1 MGVGPKTGEKL
12 ARIGI
17 ETIGDLAAQPLDRLT
32 AALGSATGAHL
43 HQLAHAR
50 DPRPVI
56 VDSRSKSIGHEETFP
71 RDLTDRS
78 VLSRELIRMVDAVA
92 TRLHKAGVAGRTI
105 QLKLRFGDFTTITR
119 SATIAEPTDKAH
131 VIRSTTEALLAKI
144 DIDPGVR
151 LLGVSVSQLGEP
163 SAHQLSSTTPPA
175 RDATKPTTSSRHSRP
190 LRRRCHRAGDPGAA
204 GKVTRPHGARPA
216 AVGSR

>member
-1 MGVGPKTGEKL
+1 MWSSQVESLPSCIPNQPGAVGVGPKTGEKL

-71 RDLTDRS
+71 VTS
-78 VLSRELIRMVDAVA
+78 
-92 TRLHKAGVAGRTI
+92 
-105 QLKLRFGDFTTITR
+105 
-119 SATIAEPTDKAH
+119 PTD
-131 VIRSTTEALLAKI
+131 
-144 DIDPGVR
+144 PC
-151 LLGVSVSQLGEP
+151 
-163 SAHQLSSTTPPA
+163 SAES
-175 RDATKPTTSSRHSRP
+175 
-190 LRRRCHRAGDPGAA
+190 
-204 GKVTRPHGARPA
+204 
-216 AVGSR
+216 

>member
-1 MGVGPKTGEKL
+1 
-12 ARIGI
+12 
-17 ETIGDLAAQPLDRLT
+17 
-32 AALGSATGAHL
+32 
-43 HQLAHAR
+43 
-50 DPRPVI
+50 
-56 VDSRSKSIGHEETFP
+56 
-71 RDLTDRS
+71 
-78 VLSRELIRMVDAVA
+78 MVDAVA

-163 SAHQLSSTTPPA
+163 SAHQRA
-175 RDATKPTTSSRHSRP
+175 
-190 LRRRCHRAGDPGAA
+190 RRRRRPG
-204 GKVTRPHGARPA
+204 TQ
-216 AVGSR
+216 